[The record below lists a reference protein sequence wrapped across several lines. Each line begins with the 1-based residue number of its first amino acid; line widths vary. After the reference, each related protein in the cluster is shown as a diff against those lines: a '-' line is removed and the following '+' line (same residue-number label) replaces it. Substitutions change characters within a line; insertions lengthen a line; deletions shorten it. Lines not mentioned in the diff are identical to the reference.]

1 MSIVKTDKGYVS
13 GTIIGE
19 LGKEVSVYRGIPFAA
34 PPVGNL
40 RWKPPQPAELWDGI
54 RECTKFSLISPQPVM
69 GNMTGEMPQ
78 GEDCLYLNVLTPA
91 REPDEKLPVLVWMH
105 GGGYSMGSGN
115 DKIWNYHRLPQ
126 KCVLVT
132 LNHRLGPIGLL
143 SHPAL
148 SKESK
153 KRISGN
159 YLFLDLIASLEWIQ
173 KNIAAFG
180 GNPDNVTIFGESGGG
195 AKVSIMMASPLAK
208 GLFHQ
213 AICESGTATAI
224 LQGMKLADN
233 EANGEK
239 LFKKLGITSGK
250 NALEE
255 ARKIPFEKI
264 LEAAAEM
271 EAPRKPGAPP
281 APLWDAAVDGR
292 VIPVS
297 PTESF
302 LSGSINVVPLIVSAN
317 LGELVGPGMLVM
329 PFIIPAYVDMLK
341 AVIKKGCAGYACIFD
356 QVPTGWKKEG
366 CNSVHSIELPYVF
379 GDWDDSTG
387 WWKSVGMIA
396 QSSGA
401 KTMNP
406 GLTEHD
412 RTVSEAMMNLWSSFA
427 GTGKPKAEGVPDWP
441 EYSSKS
447 DEYLYIGEKLE
458 IKSGF
463 SHVAQQKPESKNK

>member
-1 MSIVKTDKGYVS
+1 MRIVKTDKGYVS

-19 LGKEVSVYRGIPFAA
+19 PGKEVSVYRGIPFAA

-40 RWKPPQPAELWDGI
+40 RWKPPQPAEPWNGI

-69 GNMTGEMPQ
+69 GNITGEMPQ

-91 REPDEKLPVLVWMH
+91 HEPDEKLPVLVWMH

-115 DKIWNYHRLPQ
+115 DKIWNFHRLPQ
-126 KCVLVT
+126 HCVLVT
-132 LNHRLGPIGLL
+132 LNHRLGPFGLL
-143 SHPAL
+143 GHPAL
-148 SKESK
+148 SAESK
-153 KRISGN
+153 DGVSGN
-159 YLFLDLIASLEWIQ
+159 FLFLDLIASLEWIQ
-173 KNIAAFG
+173 ENIAAFG
-180 GNPDNVTIFGESGGG
+180 GDPGNVTIFGESGGG

-208 GLFHQ
+208 DLFDR

-224 LQGMKLADN
+224 LTGMNLVDI
-233 EANGEK
+233 EAKGEK
-239 LFKKLGITSGK
+239 LFKKLGISPGK

-255 ARKIPFEKI
+255 ARKIPFGKI
-264 LEAAAEM
+264 LEAATEM
-271 EAPRKPGAPP
+271 EAPRKPGVPP
-281 APLWDAAVDGR
+281 APLWDAAIDGR

-302 LSGSINVVPLIVSAN
+302 LSGSINAVPLIVSAN

-356 QVPTGWKKEG
+356 QVPAGWKKEG

-387 WWKSVGMIA
+387 WWKSVSMIA
-396 QSSGA
+396 QASGA

-412 RTVSEAMMNLWSSFA
+412 RTVSEAMMNLWTSFTE
-427 GTGKPKAEGVPDWP
+427 TGRPKTEGIPDWP
-441 EYSSKS
+441 EYSAKS
-447 DEYLYIGEKLE
+447 DLYLYIGEKFE

-463 SHVAQQKPESKNK
+463 SNVAQ

>member
-1 MSIVKTDKGYVS
+1 MRIIKTDKGYIS

-19 LGKEVSVYRGIPFAA
+19 MGKEVSVYRGIPFAV

-40 RWKPPQPAELWDGI
+40 RWKPPQPAEPWDGI
-54 RECTKFSLISPQPVM
+54 RECTKFSLISPQPLM

-78 GEDCLYLNVLTPA
+78 SEDCLYLNVLTPT
-91 REPDEKLPVLVWMH
+91 REPDEKLPVLIWMH

-143 SHPAL
+143 AHPAL
-148 SKESK
+148 SKESQEGV
-153 KRISGN
+153 SGN

-173 KNIAAFG
+173 KNITAFG

-195 AKVSIMMASPLAK
+195 AKVSIMMSSPLAK

-224 LQGMKLADN
+224 LQGMKLDN
-233 EANGEK
+233 NEVNGEK

-255 ARKIPFEKI
+255 ARKIPVKKI
-264 LEAAAEM
+264 LEAATEM

-281 APLWDAAVDGR
+281 APLWDAAIDGR
-292 VIPVS
+292 VLPGS

-302 LSGSINVVPLIVSAN
+302 LSGSINAVPLVVSAN

-341 AVIKKGCAGYACIFD
+341 AVIKKGCAAYACIFD
-356 QVPTGWKKEG
+356 QVPAGWKKDG
-366 CNSVHSIELPYVF
+366 CNSVHSMELPYVF
-379 GDWDDSTG
+379 GDWDDTTG

-412 RTVSEAMMNLWSSFA
+412 RTVSEAMMNFWSNFA
-427 GTGKPKAEGVPDWP
+427 GTGKPKAKGIPNWP
-441 EYSSKS
+441 EYSVKS
-447 DEYLYIGEKLE
+447 DEYMYIGEKLGV
-458 IKSGF
+458 KSGF
-463 SHVAQQKPESKNK
+463 SNVAQ

>member
-1 MSIVKTDKGYVS
+1 MRIVKTDKGYVS

-40 RWKPPQPAELWDGI
+40 RWKPPLPAEPWDGI
-54 RECTKFSLISPQPVM
+54 RECTKFSLISPQPLM

-78 GEDCLYLNVLTPA
+78 SEDCLYLNVLTPA

-143 SHPAL
+143 AHPAL

-153 KRISGN
+153 EGVSGN

-173 KNIAAFG
+173 KNIMAFG

-195 AKVSIMMASPLAK
+195 AKVSIMMSSPLAK

-224 LQGMKLADN
+224 LQGMKLDIN
-233 EANGEK
+233 EGNGEK

-255 ARKIPFEKI
+255 ARKIPFKKI
-264 LEAAAEM
+264 LEAATEM

-281 APLWDAAVDGR
+281 APLWDAAIEGR
-292 VIPVS
+292 VLPVS

-302 LSGSINVVPLIVSAN
+302 LSGSINAVPLVVSAN

-341 AVIKKGCAGYACIFD
+341 AVIKKGRAAYACIFD
-356 QVPTGWKKEG
+356 QVPAGWRKDG
-366 CNSVHSIELPYVF
+366 CNSVHSMELPYVF
-379 GDWDDSTG
+379 GDWDDTTG

-406 GLTEHD
+406 GLTERD
-412 RTVSEAMMNLWSSFA
+412 RTVSEAMMNFWSNFA
-427 GTGKPKAEGVPDWP
+427 GTGKPKAKGTPDWP
-441 EYSSKS
+441 EYSIKS
-447 DEYLYIGEKLE
+447 DEYMYIGEKLGV
-458 IKSGF
+458 KSGF
-463 SHVAQQKPESKNK
+463 SNVAQ

>member
-1 MSIVKTDKGYVS
+1 MRIVKTDKGSVS
-13 GTIIGE
+13 GTVIGE

-40 RWKPPQPAELWDGI
+40 RWKPPLPAEPWDGI

-78 GEDCLYLNVLTPA
+78 SEDCLYLNVLTPA

-143 SHPAL
+143 AHPML

-153 KRISGN
+153 EGVSGN

-173 KNIAAFG
+173 KNIKAFG

-195 AKVSIMMASPLAK
+195 AKVSIMMSSPLAK

-224 LQGMKLADN
+224 LQGMKLANN
-233 EANGEK
+233 EVNGEK
-239 LFKKLGITSGK
+239 LFNKLGITSGK
-250 NALEE
+250 NVLEE
-255 ARKIPFEKI
+255 ARKIPVIKI
-264 LEAAAEM
+264 LEAATEM

-281 APLWDAAVDGR
+281 APLWDAAIDGR
-292 VIPVS
+292 VLPVS

-302 LSGSINVVPLIVSAN
+302 LSGSINAVPLVVSAN

-329 PFIIPAYVDMLK
+329 PFIIPAYVVMLK
-341 AVIKKGCAGYACIFD
+341 AVIKKSCAAYACIFD
-356 QVPTGWKKEG
+356 QVPAGWKKDG
-366 CNSVHSIELPYVF
+366 CNSVHSMELPYVF
-379 GDWDDSTG
+379 GDWDDTTG
-387 WWKSVGMIA
+387 WWRSVGMIA

-412 RTVSEAMMNLWSSFA
+412 RTVSEAMMNFWSSFA
-427 GTGKPKAEGVPDWP
+427 GTGKPKAKGTPDWP
-441 EYSSKS
+441 EYSIKS
-447 DEYLYIGEKLE
+447 DEYIYIGEKLGV
-458 IKSGF
+458 KSGF
-463 SHVAQQKPESKNK
+463 SKVAQ

>member
-1 MSIVKTDKGYVS
+1 MRIVKTDKGYVS
-13 GTIIGE
+13 GTVIGE

-40 RWKPPQPAELWDGI
+40 RWKPPLPTEPWDGI
-54 RECTKFSLISPQPVM
+54 RECTKFSLISPQPLM
-69 GNMTGEMPQ
+69 GNITGEMPQ
-78 GEDCLYLNVLTPA
+78 SEDCLYLNVLTPA

-143 SHPAL
+143 AHPAL

-153 KRISGN
+153 EGVSGN

-173 KNIAAFG
+173 KNITAFG

-195 AKVSIMMASPLAK
+195 AKVSIMMSSPLAK

-224 LQGMKLADN
+224 LQGMKLDN
-233 EANGEK
+233 NEVNGEK
-239 LFKKLGITSGK
+239 LLKKLGITSGK
-250 NALEE
+250 NAPEE
-255 ARKIPFEKI
+255 ARKIPFKKI
-264 LEAAAEM
+264 LEAAIEM

-281 APLWDAAVDGR
+281 APLWDAAIDGR
-292 VIPVS
+292 VLPVS

-302 LSGSINVVPLIVSAN
+302 LSGAINAVPLVVSAN
-317 LGELVGPGMLVM
+317 LGELVGPGVLVM

-341 AVIKKGCAGYACIFD
+341 AVIKKGCAAYACIFD
-356 QVPTGWKKEG
+356 QVPAGWKKDG
-366 CNSVHSIELPYVF
+366 CNSVHSMELPYVF
-379 GDWDDSTG
+379 GDWDDTTG

-412 RTVSEAMMNLWSSFA
+412 RTVSEAMMNFWSSFA
-427 GTGKPKAEGVPDWP
+427 GTGKPKAKGTLDWP
-441 EYSSKS
+441 EYSVKS
-447 DEYLYIGEKLE
+447 DEYMYIGEKLGV
-458 IKSGF
+458 KSGF
-463 SHVAQQKPESKNK
+463 SNVAQ